1 MCLSHS
7 FAVILG
13 LIINVIKKLRKKKNN
28 IESLCPCIGSAH
40 QVEKQ
45 VPLAEC
51 LLLSTYV

>member
-13 LIINVIKKLRKKKNN
+13 LIINVIKKLRKKKIN
-28 IESLCPCIGSAH
+28 IESLCPYIGSVH